1 MEKRS
6 KGEAVQADASLEQAK
21 KSSPLFKKLLA
32 GHQGGHGH
40 DPDDSV
46 REDHHKGHHIVIKTN
61 YEVKV
66 DGKRFTA
73 PLDVS
78 NAGTVQY
85 HGIPTMG
92 FASAIDL
99 MRCIID
105 QFPEDFP
112 GKARKKEPP
121 KADHDLHRR
130 EAPKPPKPRKRP
142 NGS

>member
-1 MEKRS
+1 MAKRS
-6 KGEAVQADASLEQAK
+6 KGEAVQADAGLEQAK

-32 GHQGGHGH
+32 SHQGGHGH
-40 DPDDSV
+40 DHGDSV

-66 DGKRFTA
+66 DGKKFTA

-85 HGIPTMG
+85 HGIPNMG

-99 MRCIID
+99 MKCIID
-105 QFPEDFP
+105 QFPENFP
-112 GKARKKEPP
+112 GKARKRNPP
-121 KADHDLHRR
+121 KVDHDLHRH
-130 EAPKPPKPRKRP
+130 EAPKPRKRA
-142 NGS
+142 NGN

>member
-1 MEKRS
+1 MAKRR
-6 KGEAVQADASLEQAK
+6 KGEVVEADASLEQAK

-32 GHQGGHGH
+32 GHHGGHAQGN
-40 DPDDSV
+40 SV

-61 YEVKV
+61 YEVTV

-85 HGIPTMG
+85 HGIPTMA

-99 MRCIID
+99 MKCIID

-112 GKARKKEPP
+112 GGTHKKGSP
-121 KADHDLHRR
+121 KDDHDLHRH
-130 EAPKPPKPRKRP
+130 EAPKPRKRAH
-142 NGS
+142 GS

>member
-130 EAPKPPKPRKRP
+130 EAPKPRKRP